1 MTTPSTSSW
10 KLGKTSINLVRYK
23 WGRPLEARDVPPEDA
38 VPYPV
43 ARDEHAVPQ
52 RHLLRQVDAPPE
64 REGAAAR
71 VFDCVEIN
79 CKAPGAI
86 DAMYFTRAKRR
97 VESPSDTCASAF
109 ESPT

>member
-1 MTTPSTSSW
+1 MSSDFDKFSTIQM
-10 KLGKTSINLVRYK
+10 GT
-23 WGRPLEARDVPPEDA
+23 LEARDVPPEDA
-38 VPYPV
+38 VPHPV

-86 DAMYFTRAKRR
+86 DAMYFTQAKRR
-97 VESPSDTCASAF
+97 VESPSDT
-109 ESPT
+109 